1 MAGLDTGGARK
12 AIATGQH
19 RLPGSSAGTRNT
31 ALMIASLLHRTARTL
46 LSVPAVLLR
55 RDTAK
60 DAELLVLRQE
70 NAILRRAC
78 EGQGALRA
86 DRPIPARRSGV
97 AGWVQFG
104 CCVSRGWLLWG
115 LWLRLVWTL
124 TVWWWW
130 GSEG

>member
-19 RLPGSSAGTRNT
+19 RIPGSSAGTCNT
-31 ALMIASLLHRTARTL
+31 ALMIASLLHRTARK

-78 EGQGALRA
+78 EGQGAL
-86 DRPIPARRSGV
+86 
-97 AGWVQFG
+97 
-104 CCVSRGWLLWG
+104 
-115 LWLRLVWTL
+115 
-124 TVWWWW
+124 
-130 GSEG
+130 